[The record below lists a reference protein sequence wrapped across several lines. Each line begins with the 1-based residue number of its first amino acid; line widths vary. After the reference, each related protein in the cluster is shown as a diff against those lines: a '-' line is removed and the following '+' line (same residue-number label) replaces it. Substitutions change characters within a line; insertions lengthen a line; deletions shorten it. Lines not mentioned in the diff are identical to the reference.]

1 MKLIFNYLRDN
12 LKIIIFLI
20 ILLII
25 YLIVFFL
32 YDLPLEPILYGMI
45 LFLVVCII
53 CGIFDFFYY
62 RKKHL
67 ELIMMKKNCIYS
79 IYDLQES
86 KCLIEKDYEDIIKVL
101 FDKVVKVT
109 EKGEM
114 DKKDILDYYT
124 LWVHQIKTP
133 IAAMNILLQRED
145 SEKNLYLTNELF
157 KIEQYVE
164 MALSYIRMGDMSS
177 DLVLKSFYLDDIV
190 RKAVRKYAKLFIGK
204 GIKLEF
210 NELNTTVITDEKW
223 LTFVI
228 EQILSNAIKYTQ
240 EGGTISVY
248 MDKEIEKTLII
259 EDNGIGIK
267 MEDLPRVFE
276 KGFTG
281 VNGRSDKKSTG
292 LGLYLCSNIL
302 EKLSHKIVIESEVSK
317 YTKVKIDLKTLNLT
331 TM

>member
-1 MKLIFNYLRDN
+1 MKLIFSYLRDN

-32 YDLPLEPILYGMI
+32 YYLPLEPILYGMI

-53 CGIFDFFYY
+53 CGTFDFFYY

-79 IYDLQES
+79 IFDLQES

-101 FDKVVKVT
+101 FDKTVKVT

-114 DKKDILDYYT
+114 DKKDIIDYYT

-157 KIEQYVE
+157 KIEQYVD

-177 DLVLKSFYLDDIV
+177 DLVLKSFHLDDIV

-248 MDKEIEKTLII
+248 IDKEKEKTLII

-302 EKLSHKIVIESEVSK
+302 EKLSHKILIESEVSK

>member
-67 ELIMMKKNCIYS
+67 ELNIMKKNCIYS

-248 MDKEIEKTLII
+248 MDKEKEKTLII